1 MKLHWLR
8 TAVLLTAMF
17 PSALF
22 AQKSYSNDE
31 AIIEFAI
38 ILFFGLIAGVIF
50 MREFIRDRMI
60 PAIHNYL
67 YPPPILPDELSEQN
81 EMQHESQSVEN
92 VGADEKTSEEGETGE
107 LSPR

>member
-1 MKLHWLR
+1 MKRHWFLSE
-8 TAVLLTAMF
+8 ALLATLF

-31 AIIEFAI
+31 AIIEFII
-38 ILFFGLIAGVIF
+38 ILFFGLIVGVIF

-67 YPPPILPDELSEQN
+67 HPPPPLPVEMMQQN
-81 EMQHESQSVEN
+81 EMGSVEN
-92 VGADEKTSEEGETGE
+92 AGTDEGGSDDRYPE
-107 LSPR
+107 S